1 MSVVGP
7 DTWFLI
13 SAPASVVDG
22 DYRYLVA
29 FNRNVPLP
37 SLADN
42 IIVLV
47 DIEADDGRY
56 ALLSDEY
63 GNYKVSSS
71 STPSRAEIEAV
82 NPWLNVDGEFHLL
95 DESTDSYGD
104 VPERKPVARLVL
116 NYSLS
121 LEGQL
126 SSFVGMRVPDS
137 NDLGAGNIKNILAS
151 LPVDS
156 YVSICVNGII
166 GVLKVVDK
174 TGPFP
179 ECEYASLSPCG
190 DGDNNTWFFDYNLVE
205 DEDTSV
211 VNANLRSLS
220 CQIGVSPSTV
230 WDEFIGRDTG
240 SVRGFTLLDNGEG
253 SEISAPSV
261 IPAPFVFYE
270 I

>member
-1 MSVVGP
+1 M
-7 DTWFLI
+7 
-13 SAPASVVDG
+13 
-22 DYRYLVA
+22 A
-29 FNRNVPLP
+29 FNRDIPLP

-47 DIEADDGRY
+47 DIEDDDGRY
-56 ALLSDEY
+56 ALLSDEF

-104 VPERKPVARLVL
+104 VPERKPVARLDL
-116 NYSLS
+116 NLSAS
-121 LEGQL
+121 LEAQL
-126 SSFVGMRVPDS
+126 SSFVGMSVPEA
-137 NDLGAGNIKNILAS
+137 NDWGVDHIKNVITS
-151 LPVDS
+151 VPVNS
-156 YVSICVNGII
+156 YVSICVNGVI

-179 ECEYASLSPCG
+179 VCEYASLSHCG
-190 DGDNNTWFFDYNLVE
+190 DGDNDTWFLDYIFGE
-205 DEDTSV
+205 DIDTGV
-211 VNANLRSLS
+211 LNVNLRSLS
-220 CQIGVSPSTV
+220 CLIDGSPSSV